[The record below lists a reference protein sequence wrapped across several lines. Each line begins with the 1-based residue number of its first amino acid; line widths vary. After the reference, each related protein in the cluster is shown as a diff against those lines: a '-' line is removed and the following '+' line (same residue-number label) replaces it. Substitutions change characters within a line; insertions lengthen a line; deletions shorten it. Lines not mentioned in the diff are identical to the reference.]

1 MAHRANEGDT
11 RDAILWF
18 SVVSR
23 QASVRSAWVETD
35 HAGAAGTAWWPSRSA
50 QSRRWSAATPPARR
64 CSPSASAP
72 SPCGTLGRARP
83 PPFGWMPRRAS
94 YFWPALYW
102 QAQDGELAAA
112 WCLWFA
118 GLVVGWSPPRCWKC
132 IFEIL
137 SDERL
142 SFVSGVPLEVLL
154 RVLNIISSPQPH
166 PWDAPVARH
175 AFGPILCAA

>member
-1 MAHRANEGDT
+1 MLFCGFQWCRVRPVCALRRWGLTTRGRRGQRGGPHALPNHEGGLPRRRQHGGAHPQPAHRRPVG
-11 RDAILWF
+11 
-18 SVVSR
+18 
-23 QASVRSAWVETD
+23 
-35 HAGAAGTAWWPSRSA
+35 H
-50 QSRRWSAATPPARR
+50 SAAHA
-64 CSPSASAP
+64 
-72 SPCGTLGRARP
+72 

-118 GLVVGWSPPRCWKC
+118 GLVVGWSPPRCWKY
-132 IFEIL
+132 IFEIM

-154 RVLNIISSPQPH
+154 RVLNRIPSPQPH
-166 PWDAPVARH
+166 PGTHQSPGMPLGPSCAP
-175 AFGPILCAA
+175 PD